1 MHGAAGFHA
10 RGPSFSMHGTAEF
23 HAGMTA
29 DPMHGAADLP
39 GGGSTGIPAGPSL
52 PRAGGRTLDFCPLDG
67 VDPDVLCVFAS
78 CQEGALM
85 SGGAV
90 PGNEGSRPVREE
102 IGAWL
107 RERREF
113 LGLSQEDLRRR
124 LARRGIQATQSTL
137 SRWESG
143 STAPPAD
150 TLAIL
155 ASVLGDSLS
164 SLEDR
169 VSAALA
175 RTGEMVDVS
184 GRTVRELVDEA
195 DRAAHAGNFP
205 RVLALLEAA
214 RDRAT
219 LEERAGGE
227 ELAALYLRLAA
238 AHLKLWHLGPARDAL
253 RRLAR
258 MKDVP
263 RRVRF
268 QALLLRLQLAD
279 REEDPEGFRAWK
291 DRVERELADDDLPGG
306 DLRCRGWQLL
316 GGMFLLRGDLEQAVL
331 LLERSVAGWQEID
344 NHLERLRT
352 TQMLAFCRGMLG
364 DTRAGARELLALEE
378 EARTRSYREL
388 EAGAMHLRGRLLVLR
403 GEPAKAVGILED
415 AASLARLAGLAELE
429 FAALYEAWQA
439 VRGAGNAAAEERLRR
454 RLLRLLPGVHPRL
467 PEAVRFREEAGTT
480 GDDGDDEEDQP

>member
-1 MHGAAGFHA
+1 
-10 RGPSFSMHGTAEF
+10 MHGTTEF

-52 PRAGGRTLDFCPLDG
+52 PRAGGRTLVFCPLDG
-67 VDPDVLCVFAS
+67 VDADVLCVFAS

-227 ELAALYLRLAA
+227 ELAALYLRLAYV
-238 AHLKLWHLGPARDAL
+238 HTNLWHFSLAREAL

-258 MKDVP
+258 MEDVP
-263 RRVRF
+263 RQVRF
-268 QALLLRLQLAD
+268 QSWLVHLELAD
-279 REEDPEGFRAWK
+279 REGDPETRLAWMLRIEQQMSREADGNEELLCHGAQVLGGSHYLRGDFREALAWLVRAAEGWK
-291 DRVERELADDDLPGG
+291 RLGNRIEE
-306 DLRCRGWQLL
+306 LRCR
-316 GGMFLLRGDLEQAVL
+316 ETIAY
-331 LLERSVAGWQEID
+331 
-344 NHLERLRT
+344 
-352 TQMLAFCRGMLG
+352 CRGRLG
-364 DTRAGARELLALEE
+364 ERGALEE
-378 EARTRSYREL
+378 LLECEGEANRIGYREIEAR
-388 EAGAMHLRGRLLVLR
+388 AMYLRGKLVAAA
-403 GEPAKAVGILED
+403 GSPVEAAGTLED

-454 RLLRLLPGVHPRL
+454 RLLRLLPGVHPGL